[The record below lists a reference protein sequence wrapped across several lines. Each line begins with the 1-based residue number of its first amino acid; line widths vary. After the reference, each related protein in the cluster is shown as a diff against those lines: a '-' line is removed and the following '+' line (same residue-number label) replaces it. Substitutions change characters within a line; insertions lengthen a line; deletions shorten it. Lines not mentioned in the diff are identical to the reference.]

1 MDILLRTTSPSLTAE
16 CQLTFNDV
24 FRPQCDRNLA
34 IQSLRCIRHED
45 SGALLKRTLDI
56 GLIHDL
62 LEVRRS
68 DFLFAFRTIAASN
81 GGDDHSE
88 GSTCF
93 TSYMKYKAS
102 VFGAPAS
109 SVAKIPG

>member
-45 SGALLKRTLDI
+45 SGAVLKRTLDI

-62 LEVRRS
+62 LEVRRETSLQALS
-68 DFLFAFRTIAASN
+68 DSQRRGQRGFCRDPAGPRSPHRMAAMTIPRGPLASRRT
-81 GGDDHSE
+81 
-88 GSTCF
+88 
-93 TSYMKYKAS
+93 
-102 VFGAPAS
+102 
-109 SVAKIPG
+109 